1 MENIGV
7 GFEVMVLPWT
17 QKWARSRLSWCAPID
32 ISTHKGSKREK
43 IRKKWRK
50 NLHYPYFCHLYI
62 TKQAHYIQLFRCTRQ
77 EKKNEVGGDGA
88 QRSRREESLKDAALL
103 PRTRAQCARTIHS
116 NLVFLL
122 SHLSHTLQKASE
134 QSRKSHQTNS
144 LKRRDAM
151 MPFDCSVLKYTN
163 HKHNLLISSHF

>member
-1 MENIGV
+1 M
-7 GFEVMVLPWT
+7 
-17 QKWARSRLSWCAPID
+17 
-32 ISTHKGSKREK
+32 
-43 IRKKWRK
+43 KKK
-50 NLHYPYFCHLYI
+50 LLYHIFYHLYI
-62 TKQAHYIQLFRCTRQ
+62 AKQAHYIQLFRCTRQ

-103 PRTRAQCARTIHS
+103 PRTRAQCARTIYS

-144 LKRRDAM
+144 LKRGDAM
-151 MPFDCSVLKYTN
+151 MPFVCSVLKCTN
-163 HKHNLLISSHF
+163 HKHNLLISSYF

>member
-1 MENIGV
+1 MKKKIAT
-7 GFEVMVLPWT
+7 P
-17 QKWARSRLSWCAPID
+17 SYLS
-32 ISTHKGSKREK
+32 STHSKTS
-43 IRKKWRK
+43 I
-50 NLHYPYFCHLYI
+50 LYA
-62 TKQAHYIQLFRCTRQ
+62 TDQMHRQ

-88 QRSRREESLKDAALL
+88 QRSRREESLKDVALL
-103 PRTRAQCARTIHS
+103 PRTRAQCTRTIHS

-122 SHLSHTLQKASE
+122 SHLSHTPQKASE

-151 MPFDCSVLKYTN
+151 MPLDCSVLKYTN

>member
-7 GFEVMVLPWT
+7 RFEIMVLPWK
-17 QKWARSRLSWCAPID
+17 QKWARSKLSWCAPID

-50 NLHYPYFCHLYI
+50 KYSTLILYHLRI
-62 TKQAHYIQLFRCTRQ
+62 AKQAYYIQLTRCTDKKRRVKHGARERNDQ
-77 EKKNEVGGDGA
+77 GEKKPKNA
-88 QRSRREESLKDAALL
+88 TLL
-103 PRTRAQCARTIHS
+103 PHTRAQCARTIYS

-122 SHLSHTLQKASE
+122 SHLSHMQQNVRK
-134 QSRKSHQTNS
+134 QSRKPHQTNP
-144 LKRRDAM
+144 LKRGDAM